1 MYYGYDIGSVLA
13 IVFIVLTAVFMVLTV
28 VFIILYVKEREKA
41 RKAENRIQFNSMPA
55 MTEVSTSENPFD
67 DPRQNAGS
75 RL

>member
-1 MYYGYDIGSVLA
+1 
-13 IVFIVLTAVFMVLTV
+13 MVLTV

-75 RL
+75 RLGPEETESPAYHSKE

>member
-1 MYYGYDIGSVLA
+1 
-13 IVFIVLTAVFMVLTV
+13 MVLTV